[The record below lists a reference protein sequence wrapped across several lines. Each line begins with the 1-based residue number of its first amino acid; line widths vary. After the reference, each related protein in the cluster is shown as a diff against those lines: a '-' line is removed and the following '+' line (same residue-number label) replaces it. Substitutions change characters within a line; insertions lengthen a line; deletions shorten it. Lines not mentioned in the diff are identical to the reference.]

1 MKYYAIFH
9 AYIADRS
16 VLRLDGRCGIE
27 RMHADAIA
35 HAKRHKMTLGTYT
48 IERGKSLSQTF
59 AITLPRKLPELN
71 HHD

>member
-27 RMHADAIA
+27 RMHADAIS
-35 HAKRHKMTLGTYT
+35 HAKRHKLTLGTYT
-48 IERGKSLSQTF
+48 IERGESLLRTF
-59 AITLPRKLPELN
+59 AIALPRKLPELN
-71 HHD
+71 RHD

>member
-9 AYIADRS
+9 EYVADRS
-16 VLRLDGRCGIE
+16 VLRLDGRCSIE
-27 RMHADAIA
+27 RMHADALS

-48 IERGKSLSQTF
+48 IERGELLSQTF

-71 HHD
+71 HAD